1 MQQLSRE
8 LETNLK
14 TLDGMF
20 GASADYYAKKIM
32 IYHCRGCI
40 ILFDGMARLDSLW
53 ALLLDGASRQAPPQ
67 SGANAQLTGEQVY
80 ALILQDS
87 AFPAESSPVEDLPDL
102 VKRLTAGM
110 AVLLLDGCAKG
121 IAFSVQSLKARSVEE
136 PSGEGNLR
144 GSREGFADLLR
155 VNLSLLR
162 RLIRTDD
169 LVQEVQ
175 QADTEAKTEYAVCY
189 RRGRADPAMVARVR
203 KTLAAAKPELLLD
216 SSYFV
221 PWLLPGKVRLFT
233 PVSYTERPAAAA
245 AKICEGKI
253 LVLVNGSPSAM
264 VLPALFCENF
274 ECLDDYA
281 STAVFSS
288 FLRVLRYISF
298 YLTVFLPGVFVCL
311 AVYLPELIPP
321 QLLYKIEAAEKATP
335 LPLFAEML
343 LVMLI
348 LEVIRE
354 AGLRM
359 PQSLGHSVS
368 LVSALIIGDAAI
380 ATGLMSTPVIFVASI
395 TAIAVF
401 VTPPLYEP
409 ATLLRLGVVLAA
421 GIAGPV
427 GLAGTFFVFLLGLS
441 GTFMMGVPYLAE
453 HPFPQQPLASDG
465 VIRRNYRSLSRTRF
479 NIWQKRRKSR

>member
-1 MQQLSRE
+1 MRQLSQS
-8 LETNLK
+8 LAANLAV
-14 TLDGMF
+14 LDKMF
-20 GASADYYAKKIM
+20 GTSADYYAKEIT
-32 IYHCRGCI
+32 IYHCRGSI
-40 ILFDGMARLDSLW
+40 LLFDGMASLDSLW
-53 ALLLDGASRQAPPQ
+53 ELLLDAASRQAPPQ
-67 SGANAQLTGEQVY
+67 QAGQRCTGPQVFE
-80 ALILQDS
+80 LILHGS
-87 AFPAESSPVEDLPDL
+87 AFPAESEPVTDLADL
-102 VKRLTAGM
+102 IKRMTAGM

-121 IAFSVQSLKARSVEE
+121 IAFSVQGLK
-136 PSGEGNLR
+136 
-144 GSREGFADLLR
+144 

-162 RLIRTDD
+162 RLIRTEH
-169 LVQEVQ
+169 LVQEVA
-175 QADTEAKTEYAVCY
+175 QADTEMQTEYAICY
-189 RRGRADPAMVARVR
+189 CKNRADSAMVIRVR
-203 KTLAAAKPELLLD
+203 KALAAAKPELLLD

-221 PWLLPGKVRLFT
+221 PWLLPGKARLFT
-233 PVSYTERPAAAA
+233 PVSYTERPAVAA

-253 LVLVNGSPSAM
+253 VVLVNGSPSAM

-288 FLRVLRYISF
+288 FLRILKYVSF

-343 LVMLI
+343 LVILI

-401 VTPPLYEP
+401 VTPSLYEP

-421 GIAGPV
+421 GLAGPV
-427 GLAGTFFVFLLGLS
+427 GLAGAFFAVLLSLS
-441 GTFMMGVPYLAE
+441 GTACLQVPYLAA
-453 HPFPQQPLASDG
+453 HPFPQRPMEEDG
-465 VIRRNYRSLSRTRF
+465 IIRRNYRRLSAHDF
-479 NIWQKRRKSR
+479 NIWQKREGK